1 MERKEKH
8 IAEESKPEL
17 LMRMVD
23 EIIRHYGKIYYM
35 ICLSAVMMAIG
46 GTLSTNTEL
55 SVWAHISAVIILI
68 AGCTLS
74 LCTILVMFLTNGRL
88 RGFRENIK
96 EIFEQ
101 Q

>member
-17 LMRMVD
+17 LMQMVD

-46 GTLSTNTEL
+46 GSLSTNTEL

>member
-8 IAEESKPEL
+8 IAEDSKPEL
-17 LMRMVD
+17 LMQMVD

-35 ICLSAVMMAIG
+35 ICMSAVMMAIG

-55 SVWAHISAVIILI
+55 SVWTHISAVIILI